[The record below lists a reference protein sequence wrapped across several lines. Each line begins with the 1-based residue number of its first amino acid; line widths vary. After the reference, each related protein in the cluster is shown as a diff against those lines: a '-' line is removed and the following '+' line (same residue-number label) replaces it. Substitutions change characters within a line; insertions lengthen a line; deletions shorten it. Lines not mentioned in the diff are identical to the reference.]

1 MTQVPAI
8 GPQRF
13 TGKVAI
19 VTGSARGMGF
29 ATAAA
34 FAREGARVVVNDLS
48 ETGAAA
54 AAARIRETHGLPADA
69 VAAVAADV
77 SHKPSARRLV
87 DETVWRFGTVDILV
101 NNAGILS
108 RAPIE
113 DLSEDEWDHVMAVNV
128 RAIFLCTQAVFP
140 IMRARRYG
148 KIVNVASSA
157 GRSVSTFG
165 GAAYTASKAAVLGL
179 TRHTAREGAPFGI
192 NCNST
197 SPGSMDTE
205 MVRANASGE
214 RIAAEIAAIPL
225 QRLGTADDEANLV
238 LFLASDEASYI
249 TGATVDINGGDL
261 MI

>member
-1 MTQVPAI
+1 
-8 GPQRF
+8 
-13 TGKVAI
+13 
-19 VTGSARGMGF
+19 MGF

-48 ETGAAA
+48 ADAAEGAAG
-54 AAARIRETHGLPADA
+54 RIRELHRRSVEDVIGI
-69 VAAVAADV
+69 AADV
-77 SHKPSARRLV
+77 SRKDDARRLV
-87 DETVWRFGTVDILV
+87 SETLQRFGAVDVLV

-113 DLSEDEWDHVMAVNV
+113 ELSEEEWDRVMAVNV
-128 RAIFLCTQAVFP
+128 RAIFLCAQAVFP
-140 IMRARRYG
+140 HMKERRYG

-157 GRSVSTFG
+157 GRAVSTFG
-165 GAAYTASKAAVLGL
+165 GAAYTTSKAAVLGL
-179 TRHTAREGAPFGI
+179 TRHIAREGAAFGI

-205 MVRANASGE
+205 MVRENASPDK
-214 RIAAEIAAIPL
+214 IASEIAKIPL
-225 QRLGTADDEANLV
+225 RRLGTADDEANLV